1 MPDDPPGDRSGR
13 GSSHE
18 DSEAG
23 SCEVGGG
30 DRLEPDV
37 LLLHGPTE
45 DGEGARVLRARGE
58 RLEAGEVRPMREGAP
73 LAPRS
78 EVVRL
83 TPRRESPALFDVHVE
98 HQVPAASAGPPRP
111 TTKAGPPQV
120 ATREYRESWERT
132 FGTRRAKTLN

>member
-1 MPDDPPGDRSGR
+1 MPDDPSAAV
-13 GSSHE
+13 E
-18 DSEAG
+18 D
-23 SCEVGGG
+23 V
-30 DRLEPDV
+30 V
-37 LLLHGPTE
+37 LLHGPTE

-58 RLEAGEVRPMREGAP
+58 RFEAGEVRPMREGAP

-98 HQVPAASAGPPRP
+98 HEVPPVPAETSRP
-111 TTKAGPPQV
+111 TSKAGPPQV

-132 FGTRRAKTLN
+132 FGPRRAKALN